1 MTTHRFCCLT
11 RSIRTIATACVV
23 AWVWSG
29 GALANP
35 KLLAD
40 AEQLLAAGNPKQ
52 AYMLLLAEQGNLSGT
67 PAFDYLLGVAALDSG
82 KIDDAI
88 IAFER
93 VLAVNPKNAGA
104 QMDLGRAYFLAGSID
119 LAEATFRALKASNPP
134 PNALAAI
141 NRFLAAIAARKK
153 GSQRQFNLWGETSLG
168 YDTNIT
174 GVPNDFTAA
183 IESSFNLI
191 DVVPTGNSIKRKA
204 PYLAGAI
211 GADFEQPINA
221 NWSALATGELRG
233 RAYRKQGDFNS
244 LFGELRGGI
253 GYTRGVHMV
262 RMLAGANR
270 FNQEG
275 QAPGE
280 PKPTNDRRSASV
292 GADYR
297 IMLPANQQVSLGV
310 SGIQTRFL
318 KNDIEDINSAF
329 FSAGWSKTFAG
340 AGAPLLQFSGYFSN
354 DNAVRKLAD
363 GESDKGKRVGGL
375 RGYFQYSLSEKLALF
390 NATGVAQRRDKSAFA
405 RATEIEFG
413 RDTLVDST
421 FGVNWRFQPKCTLR
435 AQWYYSRNNSNIAL
449 YDFTRNEVSSNIR
462 CDIE

>member
-1 MTTHRFCCLT
+1 MTTHRF
-11 RSIRTIATACVV
+11 RPIRPFQKLAAILAACWL
-23 AWVWSG
+23 ASTS
-29 GALANP
+29 AFANP
-35 KLLAD
+35 QLLAE
-40 AEQLLAAGNPKQ
+40 AERLLAAGNPKE
-52 AYMLLLAEQGNLSGT
+52 AYMRLLTEQGTLAGT
-67 PAFDYLLGVAALDSG
+67 PAFDYLLGIAALDSG

-104 QMDLGRAYFLAGSID
+104 QMDLGRAYYLAGSID
-119 LAEATFRALKASNPP
+119 LAEATFRALKANNPP

-153 GSQRQFNLWGETSLG
+153 GAQRQFNAWGETSLG

-183 IESSFNLI
+183 IESSFNLV
-191 DVVPTGNSIKRKA
+191 DVAPTGNSIKRKA
-204 PYLAGAI
+204 PYLAGAF

-233 RAYRKQGDFNS
+233 RAYRRQGDFNS
-244 LFGELRGGI
+244 LFGELRGGL

-262 RMLAGANR
+262 RMLAGSNR
-270 FNQEG
+270 FGQEG

-280 PKPTNDRRSASV
+280 PKPTNDRRSVSI

-297 IMLPANQQVSLGV
+297 VMLPANQQISVGV
-310 SGIQTRFL
+310 SGIQTRFP

-363 GESDKGKRVGGL
+363 GESDKGKRVAGL
-375 RGYFQYSLSEKLALF
+375 RGYLQYSLSEKLALF

-413 RDTLVDST
+413 RDTLIDST

-449 YDFTRNEVSSNIR
+449 YDFTRSEVSSNIR